1 MSFVYS
7 DGERKGTK
15 RRKTRKKTKRRKKT
29 RKNNKKQKGRK
40 RRTKKA
46 GMWRFV
52 DKDGNTIARAG
63 SALCNKEDLE
73 NADEKSMKQCETL
86 ENMSKKKKERVLHR
100 LRMMAK
106 RGYVAPVED
115 KTTQPGPLDGAMKK
129 FDLMVRQ
136 GILKP
141 PGSKLEHEAGSPTS
155 VAESVASSQEF
166 KSEKSSKHGGKR
178 RRSRVKRGCR
188 RGKLKNGASG
198 KRLI

>member
-1 MSFVYS
+1 M
-7 DGERKGTK
+7 EREKGRREGKLEK
-15 RRKTRKKTKRRKKT
+15 RQNVRKKT
-29 RKNNKKQKGRK
+29 RKNNKNKKEGNGEQKRP
-40 RRTKKA
+40 A
-46 GMWRFV
+46 WWRFV

-63 SALCNKEDLE
+63 SALCNKEDLK

-86 ENMSKKKKERVLHR
+86 EKISKEKKERVLRR

-106 RGYVAPVED
+106 RGYVAQVED
-115 KTTQPGPLDGAMKK
+115 KTTQPGPLDGAMKN
-129 FDLMVRQ
+129 FDLMVRR

-141 PGSKLEHEAGSPTS
+141 PGSKSEHEAGSPTS